1 MTHIHQNCAGAARF
15 LLSFDVIR
23 VAYASPVSTNL
34 PQELNWSTI
43 QADWN
48 QFKAHAKRRWDR
60 IGEQQLH
67 AIGGRRALLA
77 ARVKEAYGLSN
88 EDTESQLTDW
98 QLSLK
103 KR

>member
-1 MTHIHQNCAGAARF
+1 M
-15 LLSFDVIR
+15 
-23 VAYASPVSTNL
+23 STTL
-34 PQELNWSTI
+34 PQELDWGAI

-48 QFKAHAKRRWDR
+48 QFKAQAKRRWDR

-77 ARVKEAYGLSN
+77 ARVKEAYGLTN
-88 EDTESQLTDW
+88 EDTERQLTDW

-103 KR
+103 RR

>member
-1 MTHIHQNCAGAARF
+1 MSSTH
-15 LLSFDVIR
+15 
-23 VAYASPVSTNL
+23 
-34 PQELNWSTI
+34 PQELDWGAI

-48 QFKAHAKRRWDR
+48 QFKAQAKRRWDR

-77 ARVKEAYGLSN
+77 ARIKEIYGLSN
-88 EDTESQLTDW
+88 EDTERQLTDW

-103 KR
+103 RR

>member
-1 MTHIHQNCAGAARF
+1 M
-15 LLSFDVIR
+15 
-23 VAYASPVSTNL
+23 STTP
-34 PQELNWSTI
+34 PQELDWGDI

-48 QFKAHAKRRWDR
+48 QFKAQAKRRWDR

-77 ARVKEAYGLSN
+77 ARIKEDYGLSN
-88 EDTESQLTDW
+88 EDTEKQLTDW

-103 KR
+103 RR

>member
-1 MTHIHQNCAGAARF
+1 MCKFRTISDVFGGAARTM
-15 LLSFDVIR
+15 S
-23 VAYASPVSTNL
+23 SVSTTH
-34 PQELNWSTI
+34 PQEPEWSAI

-88 EDTESQLTDW
+88 EDTEKQLSDW
-98 QLSLK
+98 QSSL
-103 KR
+103 RRR

>member
-1 MTHIHQNCAGAARF
+1 M
-15 LLSFDVIR
+15 
-23 VAYASPVSTNL
+23 STAV
-34 PQELNWSTI
+34 PQELDWGAI

-48 QFKAHAKRRWDR
+48 QFKAQAKRRWDR

-88 EDTESQLTDW
+88 EDTERQLSDW
-98 QLSLK
+98 QSSLK
-103 KR
+103 RR